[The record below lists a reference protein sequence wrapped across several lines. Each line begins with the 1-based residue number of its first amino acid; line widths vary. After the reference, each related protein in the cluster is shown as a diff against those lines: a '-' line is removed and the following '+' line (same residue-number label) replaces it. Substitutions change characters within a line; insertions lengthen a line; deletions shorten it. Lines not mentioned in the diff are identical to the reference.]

1 MYIMDGGRDEEW
13 EIWMEWPTWIGPVMA
28 DMDRGGKVRQWVG
41 DIMFFEM
48 GREGRIYCLETLG

>member
-41 DIMFFEM
+41 DIICFLKWG
-48 GREGRIYCLETLG
+48 GRDEYSAWKH